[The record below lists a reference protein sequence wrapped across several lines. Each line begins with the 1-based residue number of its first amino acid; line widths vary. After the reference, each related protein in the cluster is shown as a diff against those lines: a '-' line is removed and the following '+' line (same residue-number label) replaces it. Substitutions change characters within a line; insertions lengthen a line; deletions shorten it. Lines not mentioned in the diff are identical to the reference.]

1 MENDA
6 DDPSSQSQSESLGGE
21 SQSQSLL
28 STSRQS
34 LKFPA
39 SATIDGEIEE
49 PFPSL
54 SPPQMT
60 STPAKSQQTIHR
72 GKQLQEKPL
81 TEADIQ
87 ADPKSWMRSM
97 FELRVI
103 EADGSNYYQ
112 CVRCLP
118 RKKLLRVF
126 KDTYQHLEKHL
137 LTKAHTVK
145 DFEDFKKLKDKR
157 HQSDKRPSSPS
168 SSCSSS
174 KRAATTGPDSYMHR
188 LYTQKDADYDT
199 VIDIVMNEHSFQV
212 TFFYFTSVWD
222 PESTSIFKIFLPCF
236 CNFTLPKFRLR
247 IRILPKTS
255 GSCPFSDPK

>member
-1 MENDA
+1 MESDP

-28 STSRQS
+28 STSQQS
-34 LKFPA
+34 LQFPPA

-54 SPPQMT
+54 TPPQIT
-60 STPAKSQQTIHR
+60 STPERGQKTIHR

-81 TEADIQ
+81 TEADIR

-103 EADGSNYYQ
+103 EADGSRYYQ

-137 LTKAHTVK
+137 LTKAHTEK

-157 HQSDKRPSSPS
+157 TQSDKRPSSPS
-168 SSCSSS
+168 SSCSTS
-174 KRAATTGPDSYMHR
+174 KRAPTTGPDSYIHR

-199 VIDIVMNEHSFQV
+199 VIDIVMNEQSFQV

-222 PESTSIFKIFLPCF
+222 PDSNQGC
-236 CNFTLPKFRLR
+236 
-247 IRILPKTS
+247 
-255 GSCPFSDPK
+255 GSCSFLDPK